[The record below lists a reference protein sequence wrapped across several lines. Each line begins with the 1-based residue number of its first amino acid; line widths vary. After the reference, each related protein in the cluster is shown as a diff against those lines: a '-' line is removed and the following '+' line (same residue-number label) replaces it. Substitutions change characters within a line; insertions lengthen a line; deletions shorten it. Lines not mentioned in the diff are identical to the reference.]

1 MRCYG
6 DGSGGCR
13 LWHDPWGDESRYMEL
28 GSLFEFYD
36 EHGVTRPDKLPRK
49 GRTYPSSPYHQ
60 AIHDYGW
67 TSTLYTDLVY
77 SSMKGKA

>member
-1 MRCYG
+1 MRRYG
-6 DGSGGCR
+6 DGRSACR
-13 LWHDPWGDESRYMEL
+13 LRQDPWGD
-28 GSLFEFYD
+28 EFYD

-60 AIHDYGW
+60 AIQDYGW